1 MIQMGTILEVADNSG
16 AKKALCIKI
25 LGGTRK
31 KFARVGDR
39 IVISVRKAINSEK
52 VKEGDVLYGIV
63 IRAKKETSRIDG
75 TVIKFFDNSIVLLNK
90 QEELI
95 GTRIFGVVPKEIKE
109 ANFSKITSLAQEVI

>member
-1 MIQMGTILEVADNSG
+1 MGTILEVADNSG